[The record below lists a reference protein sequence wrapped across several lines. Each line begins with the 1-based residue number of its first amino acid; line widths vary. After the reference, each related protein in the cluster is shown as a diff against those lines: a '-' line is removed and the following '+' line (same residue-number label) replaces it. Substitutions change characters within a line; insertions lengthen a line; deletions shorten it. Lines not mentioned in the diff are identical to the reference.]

1 MVSNVI
7 TEEQMEQAMDII
19 AKKNCDVPTLMY
31 NMQNSSAVDHH
42 NADLRTWL
50 AGISDYGYSTLFQ
63 RLGRMDNR
71 K

>member
-1 MVSNVI
+1 
-7 TEEQMEQAMDII
+7 
-19 AKKNCDVPTLMY
+19 VPTLMY

-50 AGISDYGYSTLFQ
+50 AGISDYGYSTLIQ